1 MGYSYTILPKH
12 SFPMSEQGNDS
23 VHFDIFTYVMLEQ
36 CTIVCSG
43 ILYYSISGF
52 SSFLLLDNAMINIFT
67 KIRFFFSVILLSP
80 RGGNGNPLQYCLE
93 NPMNRGAW

>member
-1 MGYSYTILPKH
+1 
-12 SFPMSEQGNDS
+12 MSEQGNDS

-93 NPMNRGAW
+93 NPINRGAW